1 MPVALTNV
9 GLGCKADIT
18 VHGHAGVYT
27 DFRRDRRA
35 NILQIAALAPKPFS
49 ASAAYLIGEVSYR
62 VQPRV
67 EVFFCLIL
75 RDPITLL
82 YYSL

>member
-1 MPVALTNV
+1 MSALDVKQTSQFN
-9 GLGCKADIT
+9 
-18 VHGHAGVYT
+18 GHAEVYI

-82 YYSL
+82 Y